1 MQHFHMLPKDGLQI
15 VSLALSNSLVN
26 ATSMFTKHLAWAK
39 HKPRYWVYYS
49 KRGTHGIY
57 LHDF

>member
-15 VSLALSNSLVN
+15 VSLALFNSLVN

-49 KRGTHGIY
+49 K
-57 LHDF
+57 